1 MELEAIKEASA
12 TIRALNEKNG
22 LDLNIVFDP
31 QVGVLVLEERKSGDE
46 IIRLH
51 GGTTVILFNK
61 LIENFP
67 ILMTR
72 HGWEK

>member
-1 MELEAIKEASA
+1 MELEAIKEATA
-12 TIRALNEKNG
+12 IIRALNEKNG
-22 LDLNIVFDP
+22 LDLYVVFDP

-46 IIRLH
+46 IVRLS

-67 ILMTR
+67 LLKTR
-72 HGWEK
+72 HGWD